1 MSDIIRHI
9 PRNLAAS
16 FHARAPWPQPFP
28 SKELPQ
34 LEGPLVRGPAPA
46 IWERRSQPP
55 TQNCCDLMEILQE
68 TLVFYDDTCSFWGI
82 FWWAPI
88 LGQTVLEDKT
98 CMRKSRIERYTVCS
112 YDCASLP
119 HTKAQSFQ
127 WLQKDLHHMRSIT
140 KIWSG

>member
-1 MSDIIRHI
+1 MSDISSNITSVYIRHI
-9 PRNLAAS
+9 RWNLAPS

-55 TQNCCDLMEILQE
+55 TQNWCDLMETLQE
-68 TLVFYDDTCSFWGI
+68 SLVFYDDTCSFWGI

-98 CMRKSRIERYTVCS
+98 YMRKKQ
-112 YDCASLP
+112 D
-119 HTKAQSFQ
+119 
-127 WLQKDLHHMRSIT
+127 
-140 KIWSG
+140 